1 MKDMLYVAILHS
13 FSLPKQSIYIYCMYV
28 PDTVIHLCLCVLQDV
43 LNGEEGLSEEEK
55 ARRKAERRKA
65 KRKVRGN

>member
-1 MKDMLYVAILHS
+1 
-13 FSLPKQSIYIYCMYV
+13 MYV
-28 PDTVIHLCLCVLQDV
+28 PDTLIHLCLCVLQDV

>member
-1 MKDMLYVAILHS
+1 MLL
-13 FSLPKQSIYIYCMYV
+13 YCTVFLFRNKVSTYMYV
-28 PDTVIHLCLCVLQDV
+28 PDTLIHLCLCVLQDV